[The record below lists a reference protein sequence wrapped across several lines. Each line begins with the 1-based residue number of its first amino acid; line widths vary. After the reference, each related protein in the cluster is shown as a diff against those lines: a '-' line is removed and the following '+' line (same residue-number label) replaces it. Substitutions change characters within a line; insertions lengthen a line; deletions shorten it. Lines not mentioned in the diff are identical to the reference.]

1 MEPNYI
7 YFKILHS
14 DTYRT
19 IILMEKIF
27 NIIRIDKSKV
37 KKNGSK
43 SIFDILY
50 FYLCINRKI
59 TIR

>member
-1 MEPNYI
+1 MLINSMEPNYI
-7 YFKILHS
+7 YSKILHS
-14 DTYRT
+14 GTYKT
-19 IILMEKIF
+19 IISMEKTF

-50 FYLCINRKI
+50 FYLCIN
-59 TIR
+59 